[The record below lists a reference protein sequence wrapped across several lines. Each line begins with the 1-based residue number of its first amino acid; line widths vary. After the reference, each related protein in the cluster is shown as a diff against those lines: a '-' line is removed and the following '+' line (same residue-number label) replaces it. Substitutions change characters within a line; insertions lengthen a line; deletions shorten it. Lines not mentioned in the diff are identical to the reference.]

1 MADPRVLLADGGDEL
16 PPEERVRRE
25 RARESAAGITAYATD
40 AGHRVAVAALAGQL
54 VVADLRAGTAAI
66 VAVPGPVVDP
76 RPDPTGTRVAWVRGR
91 ALWVAE
97 LGDPAS
103 ARAVAEEDDPEVR
116 WGVAEFVAAEEMD
129 RYRGYWWSPDGTALL
144 VARVDDS
151 PVQRWWIADPARPDQ
166 APTEVAYPV
175 AGTPNADVS
184 AWLLRLDGTRTEVT
198 WDRTRLALP
207 RARPAGTSTAPSSR

>member
-1 MADPRVLLADGGDEL
+1 M
-16 PPEERVRRE
+16 RRE

-40 AGHRVAVAALAGQL
+40 AGHRIAVAALAGQL

-66 VAVPGPVVDP
+66 AAVPGPVVDP

-97 LGDPAS
+97 LADPAS

-129 RYRGYWWSPDGTALL
+129 RYRGYWWSPDGLGVAGRSCRRRTRAAL
-144 VARVDDS
+144 VDRRS
-151 PVQRWWIADPARPDQ
+151 GTARPGSDRGGLSGGRHAECRRLGV
-166 APTEVAYPV
+166 APPHRRD
-175 AGTPNADVS
+175 PH
-184 AWLLRLDGTRTEVT
+184 
-198 WDRTRLALP
+198 
-207 RARPAGTSTAPSSR
+207 